1 MVLTKTQKVSAIV
14 YQDVD
19 YLVDSEEY
27 SDLKGKGMDDSE
39 ILDEL
44 VSNDKVEVT
53 YVTDKVV
60 EVIQVHE
67 CKVEVV

>member
-53 YVTDKVV
+53 YVTDKVS

-67 CKVEVV
+67 CTVEVV